1 MSTPSIPGSSPQLV
15 LRAATAADLMRTDLV
30 SLRSTATI
38 PEAIATLTQ
47 KGLNACP
54 VVDAA
59 GQPVGVL
66 SKADILVHER
76 ERPRPGH
83 TPTAT
88 DPALVRD
95 LMTPAVFSATPQ
107 TSAAAVVQQMV
118 ELKVQQLFVVDRS
131 RVLIGVITALDVL
144 QNLKP

>member
-1 MSTPSIPGSSPQLV
+1 MAATHCGRLKST
-15 LRAATAADLMRTDLV
+15 ATAADLMRTDLV

-54 VVDAA
+54 VVDKA

-76 ERPRPGH
+76 EQPQHGH
-83 TPTAT
+83 EPVAA

-107 TSAAAVVQQMV
+107 TSAAEVVQQMAA
-118 ELKVQQLFVVDRS
+118 LKVQQLFVVDRS
-131 RVLIGVITALDVL
+131 GVLVGVITALDIL
-144 QNLKP
+144 ENLKP